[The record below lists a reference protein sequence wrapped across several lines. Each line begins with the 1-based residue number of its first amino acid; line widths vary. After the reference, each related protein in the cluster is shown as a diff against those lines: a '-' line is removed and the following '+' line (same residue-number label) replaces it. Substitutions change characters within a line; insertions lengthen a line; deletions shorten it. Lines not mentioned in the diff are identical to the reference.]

1 MFSRN
6 YKVLIIDD
14 DPEFH
19 QQIRFAFRRNFEFE
33 GVVSFS
39 EVEAKIQTNPTFD
52 LILLDLLLDKNS
64 KDKIGFDLIPKL
76 QRWLPSV
83 PIVVVTNE
91 PSIYNGVEAL
101 KRGAA
106 DFLYKGQYDFDYW
119 NTTFARVLEKT
130 DLKAENK
137 QLKKE
142 LEEYKYDNPPE
153 IPLIGES
160 AKMERLRKMLKI
172 MADDK
177 DTTVLITGET
187 GVGKGV
193 AARFLHY
200 NSLTRRDQPFEEIH
214 ISNISKSLLESQLFG
229 AKKGSYTDAKED
241 VKGRLHLADKG
252 IVFLDEIGELD
263 LENQVKLLQ
272 FLQSKTIRPMGATK
286 DILLDVQIVAATNK
300 DLRTEIAKGNFREDL
315 YQRLNVFPI
324 EIPPLR
330 DRRDDIPALIQFFL
344 KLSNLDL
351 LDEIMDPQVKR
362 FFLEEYDWVGNVR
375 ELENALR
382 SSMLQRKVWETDKIT
397 WQCLPEDMRNF
408 HKRGLFV
415 GEPHAGVTTTTSNP
429 NVAGFDFKKRQ
440 AYEMLE
446 VIENALNDKNGVKK
460 DAAELLDMT
469 SDDLLY
475 RVKNLSKKYPDL
487 ISYFPRIKAEYKFKQ
502 DQSPKI

>member
-33 GVVSFS
+33 GALD
-39 EVEAKIQTNPTFD
+39 VEQMDEKLKSGAIFD
-52 LILLDLLLDKNS
+52 MILLDLILDKNS
-64 KDKIGFDLIPKL
+64 DVKVGFDLIPRLKKAH
-76 QRWLPSV
+76 PYTPV
-83 PIVVVTNE
+83 VVVTND
-91 PSIYNGVEAL
+91 PHVYNGLEAI
-101 KRGAA
+101 KRGAS
-106 DFLYKGQYDFDYW
+106 DFLYKGEYDQDYW
-119 NTTFARVLEKT
+119 AGTFAKVLEKT
-130 DLKAENK
+130 ELKAENT
-137 QLKKE
+137 QLKQELTQVKE
-142 LEEYKYDNPPE
+142 QYEYNNPPE
-153 IPLIGES
+153 IPLIGNS

-300 DLRTEIAKGNFREDL
+300 DLRIEIAKGNFREDL

-330 DRRDDIPALIQFFL
+330 ERRDDIPALIQFFL
-344 KLSNLDL
+344 KFSNLDL
-351 LDEIMDPQVKR
+351 LDEIMDSQVKR

-375 ELENALR
+375 ELENALK

-415 GEPHAGVTTTTSNP
+415 GEPQAGVTTTTSNS
-429 NVAGFDFKKRQ
+429 NTAGFDFKKRQ

-475 RVKNLSKKYPDL
+475 RVKKLNKTYPDL
-487 ISYFPRIKAEYKFKQ
+487 IDYFPRIKVEYKL
-502 DQSPKI
+502 

>member
-1 MFSRN
+1 MPNDTFKRN

-39 EVEAKIQTNPTFD
+39 EVEKKVQANPTFD

-64 KDKIGFDLIPKL
+64 DDKIGFNLIPTL
-76 QRWLPSV
+76 QRWLPAT

-91 PSIYNGVEAL
+91 PSVYNGVEAM

-119 NTTFARVLEKT
+119 NATFAKVLEKT
-130 DLKAENK
+130 DLKVENK
-137 QLKKE
+137 KLKKE
-142 LEEYKYDNPPE
+142 LQEYQYDNPPE
-153 IPLIGES
+153 IPLIGKS
-160 AKMERLRKMLKI
+160 AGMERLRRILKI
-172 MADDK
+172 VANEK
-177 DTTVLITGET
+177 GTTVLITGET

-200 NSLTRRDQPFEEIH
+200 NSPTRREHPFEEIH

-229 AKKGSYTDAKED
+229 AKKGSFTDAKED
-241 VKGRLHLADKG
+241 TKGRLHLADKG

-286 DILLDVQIVAATNK
+286 DIVLDVQILAATNK
-300 DLRTEIAKGNFREDL
+300 DLRAEIARGNFREDL
-315 YQRLNVFPI
+315 YQRLNVFPV

-330 DRRDDIPALIQFFL
+330 DRREDIPVLMQYFL
-344 KLSNLDL
+344 KLDDVEL
-351 LDEIMDPQVKR
+351 LDQVMEQRVKR
-362 FFLEEYDWVGNVR
+362 FFVDEYDWVGNVR
-375 ELENALR
+375 ELENTLQYG
-382 SSMLQRKVWETDKIT
+382 MLQRIVEETDKIT

-408 HKRGLFV
+408 HKRGLSV
-415 GEPHAGVTTTTSNP
+415 AEPQIDNTTPSSNS
-429 NVAGFDFKKRQ
+429 NTAGFDFKKRQ
-440 AYEMLE
+440 DYDMLE
-446 VIENALNDKNGVKK
+446 AIEKALNDKNGVKQ
-460 DAAELLDMT
+460 DAAKQLGLK
-469 SDDLLY
+469 SDDLRY
-475 RVKNLSKKYPDL
+475 RVKSISEKYPDL
-487 ISYFPRIKAEYKFKQ
+487 MDYFPRICAAYKL
-502 DQSPKI
+502 